1 MIASDIKRAI
11 ARVLRPTAV
20 PVAREQT
27 RPTHLARLRRT
38 TVYFIY
44 TQGTAKPLN
53 LGKATQMLLEAEVAT
68 TGAWP
73 SEEKVRLAPSLARI
87 DVSVARARAT
97 EAFIETITTWRSLL
111 AAVMFHPIL
120 SARALVFFIR
130 GMRNED
136 TDASA
141 QPEIDENGADPWDE
155 IEALLLESQKVTV
168 SERFLDAD
176 LFGGDAQAEDHFVR
190 LFLRPTSHEIV
201 IDGTSAEITVE
212 PRLLLHR
219 DGVIQLVAGF
229 ELPPHATVSQ
239 VVYGAD
245 MDAPLII
252 RSEVPETFRPDG
264 ATWVGGD
271 WLEAPVAGVRYRRLH
286 HDDEPSTVAEY
297 MGFLADSV
305 AGHISA
311 TLGDGWNGYPV
322 VIAEADSCCADWAQQ
337 HPTEL
342 ANLVAREGAAPGG
355 RRLRDVTLRDFAS
368 FDDHSMFHTL
378 ASATIMNWRPWRPGI
393 EDLNFTMLYE
403 HALLLYWR
411 ARRVEREVRAVPSRR
426 RRVTELSN
434 TALFMDAEARGVF
447 VRSGGARDIFRDVV
461 GMLGV
466 PEILQTVSKGLSLS
480 SDRAAARAS
489 DRVARG
495 GRNVALFGLAV
506 ATFAA
511 LPAIPQLFELVEA
524 QREAD
529 PGSSWWVT
537 LQTVISSPLQ
547 ISGIFL
553 AVIGLFGA
561 VWVARVVVA
570 VVTYLLQIRKRGYAS
585 HLSGYEVHLG
595 QAMDIIDD
603 SKRDASPQ

>member
-11 ARVLRPTAV
+11 ARLIRPAAV
-20 PVAREQT
+20 PVEREET
-27 RPTHLARLRRT
+27 RPAHLARLRRA
-38 TVYFIY
+38 TVYFVY

-73 SEEKVRLAPSLARI
+73 SEDKVRLAPSLARI
-87 DVSVARARAT
+87 DASVARARAT
-97 EAFIETITTWRSLL
+97 AAFVETITTWRSLL

-120 SARALVFFIR
+120 LARALVFLIR

-136 TDASA
+136 PEASA
-141 QPEIDENGADPWDE
+141 QPEADENGADPWDE
-155 IEALLLESQKVTV
+155 VEALLLESQKVTV

-201 IDGTSAEITVE
+201 IDGTSTEITVE

-229 ELPPHATVSQ
+229 ELPRHATVSQ
-239 VVYGAD
+239 VVYGAN
-245 MDAPLII
+245 MDEPLIR
-252 RSEVPETFRPDG
+252 RSEVPETFRPAG
-264 ATWVGGD
+264 ATWAGGD
-271 WLEAPVAGVRYRRLH
+271 WLEAPVAGVRYRRLQ
-286 HDDEPSTVAEY
+286 HDEEPSTVAEY
-297 MGFLADSV
+297 MSFLADNV

-311 TLGDGWNGYPV
+311 TLGGGWNGYPV

-337 HPTEL
+337 HPAEL
-342 ANLVAREGAAPGG
+342 ANLVAREGVAPGG

-378 ASATIMNWRPWRPGI
+378 ASATIMNWRPWQPGI
-393 EDLNFTMLYE
+393 KDLSFTMLYE

-411 ARRVEREVRAVPSRR
+411 ATRVEREVRTVPSKR
-426 RRVTELSN
+426 RRVTELSQ
-434 TALFMDAEARGVF
+434 TALFMEAEARGVF
-447 VRSGGARDIFRDVV
+447 VRAGGARDIFRDVA
-461 GMLGV
+461 GTLGV

-495 GRNVALFGLAV
+495 ARNVAVFGLAV

-511 LPAIPQLFELVEA
+511 VPAVPQLFELVEA

-547 ISGIFL
+547 ISGILL
-553 AVIGLFGA
+553 AVISLFGV
-561 VWVARVVVA
+561 VWVGRVVVA
-570 VVTYLLQIRKRGYAS
+570 VVSYLWGIRKRGYAS
-585 HLSGYEVHLG
+585 HLSGYEVDLE
-595 QAMDIIDD
+595 QPKNVTED
-603 SKRDASPQ
+603 STRGRTT